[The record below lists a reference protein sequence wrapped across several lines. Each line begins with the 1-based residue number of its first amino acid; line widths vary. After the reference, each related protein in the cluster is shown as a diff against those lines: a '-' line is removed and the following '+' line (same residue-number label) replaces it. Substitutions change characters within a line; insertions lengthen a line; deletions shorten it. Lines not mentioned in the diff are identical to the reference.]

1 LPKKTTAIIT
11 EKKCDYIIG
20 VKKNQPTLY
29 RQIQEAFENN
39 ELIDSCMIE
48 MQKNKGRAEIRKIRV
63 SNAIDKMHKS
73 WEGLCQVVEV
83 NRMINAKGKTSMET
97 SYYIS
102 SKKTNAWE
110 YLEGI
115 RNHWSIEMG
124 LHYVKDVT
132 LKEDT
137 SKIISANAPGTIS
150 FLKSISINLI
160 RGLGFKNIP
169 SGLRL
174 LCNDIH
180 RMLNAMLI

>member
-1 LPKKTTAIIT
+1 
-11 EKKCDYIIG
+11 
-20 VKKNQPTLY
+20 
-29 RQIQEAFENN
+29 
-39 ELIDSCMIE
+39 MIE

-83 NRMINAKGKTSMET
+83 NRMTNAKGKTSMET

-150 FLKSISINLI
+150 FLKSISIYHQ
-160 RGLGFKNIP
+160 GLN
-169 SGLRL
+169 
-174 LCNDIH
+174 N
-180 RMLNAMLI
+180 